1 MASVFSTEAPAPDPT
16 RSASAPFSALSLFR
30 PGDWFVFLAACAFCL
45 VSFPLAW
52 RGGVAEKLVVRQG
65 GRVFAELDLSRA
77 SRIDIPGPIGTTTVA
92 VEDGRARVVSDP
104 GIHQYCVRQ
113 GWLERAGE
121 IAICAPNEVS
131 LEIAGSDKVYD
142 SLNY

>member
-1 MASVFSTEAPAPDPT
+1 MRRAFGPLLAAPAPA
-16 RSASAPFSALSLFR
+16 RLVSARALFR
-30 PGDWFVFLAACAFCL
+30 PGDWLVFLAALVFCV

-52 RGGVAEKLVVRQG
+52 RPGAAEKAVIRQG
-65 GRVFAELDLSRA
+65 GRVFAEIDLSRA
-77 SRIDIPGPIGTTTVA
+77 SRIDVPGPIGTTTLV
-92 VEDGRARVVSDP
+92 VEDGRARVASDP

-113 GWLERAGE
+113 GWLKRAGE

-131 LEIAGSDKVYD
+131 LQIAGRDEIYD